1 MKNTLMRDR
10 VISLV
15 LLVALLAVWEFGI
28 GEKLG
33 LLPSPSQ
40 IVRAVISD
48 IETGA
53 IWPHLWVTVCEIVV
67 GFLIAVAVGIGLGA
81 LIALV
86 PSLERILYPYILVIQ
101 IIPKVAVAPLI
112 IIWLGYGL
120 SSIASIVALVAFFPI
135 LVNVIAGMKAA
146 DAKQIMLMRSLG
158 AGRWQ
163 IFCKVRLWNAVPY
176 LFAGLDVA
184 IIFAVIGAIVGEFIG
199 APSGLG
205 SLIVQRQYSMNV
217 PGVFSAIVF
226 LTITGFV
233 LHWLVKLAARRAAF
247 WAPSDQLQ
255 H

>member
-1 MKNTLMRDR
+1 MKNPLMRDR
-10 VISLV
+10 AISLA
-15 LLVALLAVWEFGI
+15 LLVILLAFWEFGV
-28 GEKLG
+28 GEKPG

-40 IVRAVISD
+40 IVLAVISD
-48 IETGA
+48 METGA
-53 IWPHLWVTVCEIVV
+53 IWPHLWVTVYEIIV
-67 GFLIAVAVGIGLGA
+67 GFLIAVAVGVGLGA
-81 LIALV
+81 SIALV
-86 PSLERILYPYILVIQ
+86 PSLERILYPYILVVQ
-101 IIPKVAVAPLI
+101 IVPKVAVAPLI

-135 LVNVIAGMKAA
+135 FVNVIAGMKSA

-158 AGRWQ
+158 ASRWQ
-163 IFCKVRLWNAVPY
+163 IFRKVRLWNAVPY

-205 SLIVQRQYSMNV
+205 SLIVQRQYSMSV

-233 LHWLVKLAARRAAF
+233 LHWLVKIAARRAAF
-247 WAPSDQLQ
+247 WAPSDQL
-255 H
+255 HH